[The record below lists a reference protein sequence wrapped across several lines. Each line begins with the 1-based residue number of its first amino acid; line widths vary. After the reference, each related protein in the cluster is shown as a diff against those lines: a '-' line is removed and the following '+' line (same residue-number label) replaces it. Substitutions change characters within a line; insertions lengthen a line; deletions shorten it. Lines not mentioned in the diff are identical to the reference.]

1 MLVLSLLPLLLVEAG
16 FAIPSHRAPI
26 PASAL
31 TLPPDQTQLVAPI
44 DLPSFVTL
52 AVGFQ
57 NFTCSTQTG
66 NWM

>member
-16 FAIPSHRAPI
+16 SAMPSRRAPI

-31 TLPPDQTQLVAPI
+31 TLPPDQTQLVAPT
-44 DLPSFVTL
+44 DPPSFVAL

-57 NFTCSTQTG
+57 NFTCVPPG
-66 NWM
+66 NQS